1 MRENITALMIYSIPL
16 SVLFKF
22 ICLLKVVED
31 AVFDKEFFFLRQ
43 TLLEKEQSSYVLFFV
58 AFLRALEQILQM
70 FSGPNLLRRTKTSKS
85 LEELRREGLV
95 PIDYKYRSLC

>member
-1 MRENITALMIYSIPL
+1 MIYSIPL

-22 ICLLKVVED
+22 SCLLKVVED
-31 AVFDKEFFFLRQ
+31 AVFDIEIFFLRQ
-43 TLLEKEQSSYVLFFV
+43 TLLEKDQSSYVLFFV

>member
-1 MRENITALMIYSIPL
+1 MIYSIPL
-16 SVLFKF
+16 SVLFKYS
-22 ICLLKVVED
+22 CLLKVVED
-31 AVFDKEFFFLRQ
+31 AVFDIEIFFLPQ
-43 TLLEKEQSSYVLFFV
+43 TLLEKSQSSYVLFFV

>member
-1 MRENITALMIYSIPL
+1 MIYSIPL

-22 ICLLKVVED
+22 RCLLKVVED
-31 AVFDKEFFFLRQ
+31 AVFDIDFFFLHQ
-43 TLLEKEQSSYVLFFV
+43 TLLEKDQRSYVLFFV
-58 AFLRALEQILQM
+58 AVLRALEQILQM

>member
-1 MRENITALMIYSIPL
+1 MINSIPL

-22 ICLLKVVED
+22 SCLLKVVED
-31 AVFDKEFFFLRQ
+31 AVVDIEFFFLRQ
-43 TLLEKEQSSYVLFFV
+43 TLLEKDQSSYVLFFV
-58 AFLRALEQILQM
+58 AYLRALEQILQM

-85 LEELRREGLV
+85 LEELRRRGLV

>member
-1 MRENITALMIYSIPL
+1 MIYCIPL

-22 ICLLKVVED
+22 SCLLKVVED
-31 AVFDKEFFFLRQ
+31 AVFDIEIFFLRH

>member
-1 MRENITALMIYSIPL
+1 MIYSIPL

-22 ICLLKVVED
+22 SCLLKVVED
-31 AVFDKEFFFLRQ
+31 AVFDTEIFFLRQ
-43 TLLEKEQSSYVLFFV
+43 TLLEKDYSSYVFFFV

>member
-1 MRENITALMIYSIPL
+1 MIYSIPL

-43 TLLEKEQSSYVLFFV
+43 TLLKKEQSSYVLFFV

>member
-1 MRENITALMIYSIPL
+1 MSENITALMIYCIPL

-22 ICLLKVVED
+22 SCLLKVVED
-31 AVFDKEFFFLRQ
+31 AVLDKEIFFLRQ
-43 TLLEKEQSSYVLFFV
+43 TVLEKEQSGYVLFFV
-58 AFLRALEQILQM
+58 AFLRAMEQILQM

-85 LEELRREGLV
+85 LEELRRGGLV

>member
-1 MRENITALMIYSIPL
+1 MIYCIPL
-16 SVLFKF
+16 SILFKF
-22 ICLLKVVED
+22 RCLLKDVED
-31 AVFDKEFFFLRQ
+31 AVFDIEIFFLRQ
-43 TLLEKEQSSYVLFFV
+43 TLLEKDRISYVLFFV

>member
-1 MRENITALMIYSIPL
+1 MIYCIPL
-16 SVLFKF
+16 SVLFKYR
-22 ICLLKVVED
+22 CLLKVVEG
-31 AVFDKEFFFLRQ
+31 ALFDIEIFFLPQ
-43 TLLEKEQSSYVLFFV
+43 TLLEKGLSSYVLFFV

>member
-1 MRENITALMIYSIPL
+1 MIYSIPL

-22 ICLLKVVED
+22 SCLLKVVED
-31 AVFDKEFFFLRQ
+31 AVFDIFFLHQ
-43 TLLEKEQSSYVLFFV
+43 TLIEKEQSSHVLFFV